1 MPLPGALLDSDDD
14 DMPSSGAASIIPHAV
29 APTGFRAG
37 PAYNDESAAQQSVGQ
52 GRPLSSIQA
61 TDSSAASED
70 AARNVR
76 ARTEALGVGTAT
88 PSMASSST
96 PMALSRTPSTG
107 WGVGLVAVTPVAAA
121 ATPTAAP
128 AALVTAKVLKAASPQ
143 GSPKSSHRPSQVKV
157 EPLSRTGSSEGSE
170 LGGSDSDGGE
180 GLSKGI
186 LADRIESVQ
195 REIDLLN
202 AEIQV
207 PLMHCQ
213 NL

>member
-14 DMPSSGAASIIPHAV
+14 DVPSSAAASVIPHAV
-29 APTGFRAG
+29 ATTGFRTG
-37 PAYNDESAAQQSVGQ
+37 QAYNDESASQQSIGH
-52 GRPLSSIQA
+52 GRLLSSIQA
-61 TDSSAASED
+61 TDSSAASDD

-76 ARTEALGVGTAT
+76 ARTEASGVATAT
-88 PSMASSST
+88 PIMASNST
-96 PMALSRTPSTG
+96 PIALSRTPSTG

-128 AALVTAKVLKAASPQ
+128 VALVTAKVVKAASPQ
-143 GSPKSSHRPSQVKV
+143 TSPKASQRPPQVKV
-157 EPLSRTGSSEGSE
+157 EPLSRPGSSEGSE
-170 LGGSDSDGGE
+170 VGGSDSDGGE

-207 PLMHCQ
+207 LLIPCQ
-213 NL
+213 HV